1 LHKIIIMLYPPMN
14 PLASLTPLRTALPSQ
29 QRDAD
34 RALRNWLALPFDM
47 ARAQYANAVR
57 GGLIR
62 PSKLASRDFEQL
74 VGSMERLTLG
84 PLARRV

>member
-1 LHKIIIMLYPPMN
+1 MLYTPMN
-14 PLASLTPLRTALPSQ
+14 PLTALSPLRAALPSQ

-84 PLARRV
+84 SLARRV

>member
-1 LHKIIIMLYPPMN
+1 MLYPPMN
-14 PLASLTPLRTALPSQ
+14 PLAALSPLRAMLPSQ

-62 PSKLASRDFEQL
+62 ASMLASRDFEQL

>member
-1 LHKIIIMLYPPMN
+1 MPYTPMN
-14 PLASLTPLRTALPSQ
+14 PLADFSPLVSNTPPAPQ
-29 QRDAD
+29 CEAD
-34 RALRNWLALPFDM
+34 RALRNWLALPFDL
-47 ARAQYANAVR
+47 ARTQYANAVR

-62 PSKLASRDFEQL
+62 PSKLASRDFEKL